1 MRSQSSQADA
11 MKATETAD
19 LPLLLAL
26 AKDACARQVARRV
39 RPLARGY
46 VERWTK
52 GEFWLYRSV
61 VLENERELRAYKP
74 VIIETLRN
82 TTPRE
87 LLAICRATRPDL
99 NDLWSTPAAEARLS
113 QEIGKAIEAVEGL

>member
-1 MRSQSSQADA
+1 

-19 LPLLLAL
+19 LPLLLDL
-26 AKDACARQVARRV
+26 AKDAFARQVARRV

-87 LLAICRATRPDL
+87 LLAICRATNR
-99 NDLWSTPAAEARLS
+99 T
-113 QEIGKAIEAVEGL
+113 